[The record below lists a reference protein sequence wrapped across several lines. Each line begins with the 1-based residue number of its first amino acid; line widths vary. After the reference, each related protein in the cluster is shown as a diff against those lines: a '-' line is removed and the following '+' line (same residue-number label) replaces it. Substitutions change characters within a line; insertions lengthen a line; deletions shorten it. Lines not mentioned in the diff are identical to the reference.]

1 MISFDC
7 EQNNH
12 NSFSS
17 ITMIPGKSL
26 PFGRLFALYGEGA
39 RPVMGAA
46 SFLGSLCEGA
56 VKRQGRLT
64 EGVAAGRARYRS
76 GSKPG
81 ATPSVTLRVP
91 PPYSARKARLP
102 AGTRV
107 FRPEG
112 EARKGVGPYDAIRR
126 RVMRAVRRCQIVG
139 DADTATVNCPLST
152 AKKPRL
158 SGGAFAV

>member
-81 ATPSVTLRVP
+81 ATPSTADGTAMCAGQCGTVWAPFPTKTTIRCRDVRGPVKDNGYALTRAPFPGLLPGGGVK
-91 PPYSARKARLP
+91 RQGRLTGGVA
-102 AGTRV
+102 AG
-107 FRPEG
+107 
-112 EARKGVGPYDAIRR
+112 
-126 RVMRAVRRCQIVG
+126 
-139 DADTATVNCPLST
+139 
-152 AKKPRL
+152 
-158 SGGAFAV
+158 